1 MASHKSALKK
11 HRQDL
16 KRRDRNRG
24 HRSRLRTVV
33 KKTRQAA
40 AAGDASSAEAALPGT
55 LSLVDRSAKHGVI
68 HARKAARLKPRSA
81 RAVHRAKAPGKEA

>member
-11 HRQDL
+11 HHQDL
-16 KRRDRNRG
+16 KRRDRNRR

-40 AAGDASSAEAALPGT
+40 ETGDASTAEAALPKT
-55 LSLVDRSAKHGVI
+55 LALVDRSAKHGVI
-68 HARKAARLKPRSA
+68 HTRKADRLKSRLS
-81 RAVHRAKAPGKEA
+81 RAVNRAKASKKGA